1 MNGKL
6 FDFVLVALLLQVMVI
21 YIKYISALVINI
33 ISEGEILSP
42 VSVCISFSLLKHKV
56 EHSWEESY
64 QVHLMYTDNSFMFL
78 YCPVSSKYAVH

>member
-56 EHSWEESY
+56 EH